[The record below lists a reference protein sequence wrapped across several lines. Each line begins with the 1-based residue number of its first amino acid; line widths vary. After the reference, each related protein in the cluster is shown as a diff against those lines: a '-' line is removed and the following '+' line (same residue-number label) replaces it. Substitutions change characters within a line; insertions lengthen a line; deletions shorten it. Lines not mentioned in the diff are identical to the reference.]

1 MRHFMIA
8 LFLVGSVLNVHP
20 SNMSYKK
27 VEIIIKVSEG
37 KGVEGITAKSR
48 CNIVDFEEALNEVR
62 ILDSDFDADITTVEV
77 RDALLKKIEELN
89 QRK

>member
-1 MRHFMIA
+1 MIA
-8 LFLVGSVLNVHP
+8 LFLVGSVINVHP

-27 VEIIIKVSEG
+27 GAIIIKVSEG

-48 CNIVDFEEALNEVR
+48 CNIADFEEVLNEVR